1 MDTGLGAAPDEL
13 ATLQLTELHPLPQT
27 IERQGRGLASI
38 KSGLA
43 ALRDF
48 DAAFDR
54 FGSPPEVAVSALM
67 SALADSGR
75 ATGSAWVRVVPKHEI
90 ATR

>member
-1 MDTGLGAAPDEL
+1 MDDKDS
-13 ATLQLTELHPLPQT
+13 
-27 IERQGRGLASI
+27 GLASI

-54 FGSPPEVAVSALM
+54 FGS
-67 SALADSGR
+67 
-75 ATGSAWVRVVPKHEI
+75 
-90 ATR
+90 